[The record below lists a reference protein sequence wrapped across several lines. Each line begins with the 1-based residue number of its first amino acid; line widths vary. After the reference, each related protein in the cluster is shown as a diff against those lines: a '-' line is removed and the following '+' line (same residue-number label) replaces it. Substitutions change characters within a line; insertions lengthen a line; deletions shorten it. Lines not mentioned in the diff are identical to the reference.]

1 MMKTTRTFTIL
12 LFILTLLSAP
22 AVFAQATRA
31 ALDDWVSTTEKQLA
45 DVAKA
50 MPEDKYAFAPANGE
64 FAGVRTF
71 GEQLKHLAANNYA
84 AAARIAGRTPSAE
97 EADETGPDSV
107 RTKDEIVD
115 YVRGSF
121 VALHK
126 SVASLDDA
134 KAAAL
139 VPGDKHDPIWY
150 VVDAAA
156 HSFNHYGQLVEYL
169 RMNGIV
175 PPASR
180 KTAGQSPLACDRLA
194 LSPEL
199 RKRHFEE
206 LGPALVKLRRGVR
219 ELPDGYEFEFS
230 SDPKTMAMLEEWAGQ
245 ERLCCPFFDINIHF
259 AAEGGPVSMRL
270 TGRPGTKAFM
280 EAEGAEW
287 VRK

>member
-1 MMKTTRTFTIL
+1 MMKTIRTITIL
-12 LFILTLLSAP
+12 LLMVTARG
-22 AVFAQATRA
+22 VFAQATRP
-31 ALDDWVSTTEKQLA
+31 ALEDWVSTTEKHLV
-45 DVAKA
+45 DVANA
-50 MPEDKYAFAPANGE
+50 MPAEKYGFVPTNGE

-71 GEQLKHLAANNYA
+71 GEHLKHLAANNYA
-84 AAARIAGRTPSAE
+84 AAARMEGKTPSADQL
-97 EADETGPDSV
+97 DESGPDAV
-107 RTKDEIVD
+107 RTKAEIVD

-121 VALHK
+121 TALHNA
-126 SVASLDDA
+126 VAGLDDR

-156 HSFNHYGQLVEYL
+156 HSFDHYGQLVEYL

-180 KTAGQSPLACDRLA
+180 KTVAESPLACDRLA

-219 ELPDGYEFEFS
+219 ELPDGYEFEFP
-230 SDPKTMAMLEEWAGQ
+230 SDTKTLAMLEEWVGQ
-245 ERLCCPFFDINIHF
+245 ERLCCPFFDINVHF
-259 AAEGGPVSMRL
+259 VQEGGPVWLRL
-270 TGRPGTKAFM
+270 TGRTGVKEFM
-280 EAEGAEW
+280 EADGADW
-287 VRK
+287 IRR